1 MIYHKPMSKLN
12 QRSKKVHSSKVKF
25 QVVLETIKGEQNQS
39 QVARSYGINSNLIT
53 RWKEQFLSNGHL
65 IFEAAN
71 NGAGKE
77 QEQTIHD
84 LEQIIGKQTVEIA
97 ILKKFLGHYRSR

>member
-1 MIYHKPMSKLN
+1 MSKLN
-12 QRSKKVHSSKVKF
+12 KRSKKVHSSKVKF

-39 QVARSYGINSNLIT
+39 SVARNYGINANLIT

-71 NGAGKE
+71 NGAVKE
-77 QEQTIHD
+77 QEQKIQE
-84 LEQIIGKQTVEIA
+84 LEQIIGKQTVETA
-97 ILKKFLGHYRSR
+97 LLKKYLGHYRSH